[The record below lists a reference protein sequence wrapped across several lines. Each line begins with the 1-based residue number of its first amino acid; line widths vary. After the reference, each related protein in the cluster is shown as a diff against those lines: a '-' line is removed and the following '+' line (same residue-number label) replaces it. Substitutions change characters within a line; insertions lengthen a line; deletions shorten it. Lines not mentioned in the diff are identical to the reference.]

1 VAKRTSALDE
11 RREGYCHQQATATTE
26 KHFTLSATSYIRFK
40 LLLCDSLSSFSLLL
54 AAHLFLILLFSF
66 HSRFLSLVCL
76 SPSPLAHPPDP
87 PTDDD
92 DDDDSLLLQ
101 HRDAPDLFDIGLTG
115 KLRVDVDHRALMN
128 IPRLRVYSQLCTHT
142 KLLLAAEK
150 DRQGNREIEG
160 GIY

>member
-1 VAKRTSALDE
+1 MSVERAIVTNKRPPPQRS
-11 RREGYCHQQATATTE
+11 
-26 KHFTLSATSYIRFK
+26 I
-40 LLLCDSLSSFSLLL
+40 SLSQRRAICFQTLAMRLSLFSSLLL

-66 HSRFLSLVCL
+66 HSRFLSLVYL

-87 PTDDD
+87 PTDD

-142 KLLLAAEK
+142 KLLLAAER
-150 DRQGNREIEG
+150 DRQGNREIER